1 MDSIIREYI
10 LYYLGYLIF
19 DAAVMFVTGLTVL
32 SEPINFG
39 RLPIYALLTGL
50 VVALSRW
57 YLDPFGFGLHI
68 FATAAGSTVIA
79 NRVFPMSIR
88 TAFLSTLLG
97 LSVLSATEYLC
108 YPFFIRFW
116 QDPNYVENIYT
127 DIVSGWAIILL
138 LILFNI
144 GVHYARKNQGN

>member
-1 MDSIIREYI
+1 MDPIIREYI
-10 LYYLGYLIF
+10 LYYLGYLVF
-19 DAAVMFVTGLTVL
+19 DAAVMFITGLTVL

-39 RLPIYALLTGL
+39 RLPMYALLTGL
-50 VVALSRW
+50 IVALSRW

-68 FATAAGSTVIA
+68 FATVVGSTLIA
-79 NRVFPMSIR
+79 YRVYPMTIR

-97 LSVLSATEYLC
+97 LLVLSVTEYLF
-108 YPFFIRFW
+108 YPIFVRFW

-127 DIVSGWAIILL
+127 DILSGWAIILL

-144 GVHYARKNQGN
+144 GVRYARKNQRN